1 MNWDRRIGYWIKKKT
16 IDIYVAG
23 LLFAFN
29 SSNWKSMGT
38 MWLFTFPPQQTPNWA
53 EYIHRNIIRRSWY
66 WPLQTF
72 IWCPM
77 FNVHLFQDGD
87 QRLVVILNEAKIGD
101 YSFSRFHKSVE
112 YIFFCS
118 LSLSKLSPHSG
129 SQFWWIHI
137 CQLIA
142 TQIISIYGCKC
153 IQWRIE

>member
-16 IDIYVAG
+16 IDIYVAD

-112 YIFFCS
+112 YIFFFVVYHWVS
-118 LSLSKLSPHSG
+118 FPLTQDLSSDGFIFVNWLPHKLFRFMVANVSSG
-129 SQFWWIHI
+129 
-137 CQLIA
+137 
-142 TQIISIYGCKC
+142 
-153 IQWRIE
+153 E